1 MRSRWYPV
9 VRSQELPA
17 REIFH
22 ARLLGQELAL
32 WRDDGGSV
40 NAWENRC
47 PHRGQ
52 RFTAGY
58 NLGAELACRYH
69 GWRFASGSGQCI
81 AIPAHPDFAPPK
93 AICATV
99 FATAEKGGYV
109 WASLGH
115 PESGPLPTGAV
126 TTLRSIVVHAPLDAV
141 EAALPRDSAL
151 SFLLQP
157 ADARKTVIHAFLKTG
172 ACVSEQRTHNARLC
186 ALRDALE

>member
-9 VRSQELPA
+9 ARSQELPA

-22 ARLLGQELAL
+22 ARLLGEELAL
-32 WRDDGGSV
+32 WRDDQGAV

-52 RFTAGY
+52 RFSAGY
-58 NLGAELACRYH
+58 NLGTELACRYH
-69 GWRFASGSGQCI
+69 GWRFASRSGQCV

-99 FATAEKGGYV
+99 FPAAENGGYV
-109 WASLGH
+109 WASLGN
-115 PESGPLPTGAV
+115 PQAQPLPTGAV
-126 TTLRSIVVHAPLDAV
+126 TTLRSIVVHAPLEAV
-141 EAALPRDSAL
+141 QSALAPDPEL

-157 ADARKTVIHAFLKTG
+157 ADARKTVIHAFLKT
-172 ACVSEQRTHNARLC
+172 AASAAELREHNARLC
-186 ALRDALE
+186 ALRDTLE